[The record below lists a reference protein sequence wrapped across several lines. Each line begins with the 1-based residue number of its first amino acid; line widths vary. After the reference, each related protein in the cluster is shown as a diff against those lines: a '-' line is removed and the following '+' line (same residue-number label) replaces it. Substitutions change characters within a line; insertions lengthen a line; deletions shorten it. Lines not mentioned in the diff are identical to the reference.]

1 MSENTHIINIS
12 ENYIHL
18 RTETVPDWVKS
29 LETLKLKI
37 RAELENPSEDSK
49 SGIKFCHPIDVPSKE
64 NQ

>member
-1 MSENTHIINIS
+1 MEENTSVIKAS

-18 RTETVPDWVKS
+18 RTEVVPDWVKN

-37 RAELENPSEDSK
+37 RAELENPSSESK
-49 SGIKFCHPIDVPSKE
+49 NGIKFCHPIDVPSKE